1 MSAILMFPVAMELP
15 QIHAVPRANRN
26 LTVKGATTAA
36 SCSLKWANKKDQIMI
51 HFSLWPMDFS
61 HPPLHS
67 KNISKTEVCLR
78 ANKYSTKVEMWTRLK
93 LRLYLCRIKCN
104 RNELS
109 LQYEFRTI
117 VGTWHRI
124 ARETKAR
131 VIPRRTKRQ
140 EGPLPKYRTQ

>member
-1 MSAILMFPVAMELP
+1 MSAILMFPVAMEQP

-36 SCSLKWANKKDQIMI
+36 SCLLKWANKKDQIMI
-51 HFSLWPMDFS
+51 HFSWWPMDFS

-78 ANKYSTKVEMWTRLK
+78 VNKYSSRVEMWTRHK

-109 LQYEFRTI
+109 LQYEFRTP

-131 VIPRRTKRQ
+131 VILRRTKRQ
-140 EGPLPKYRTQ
+140 EGLLPKYTTQ